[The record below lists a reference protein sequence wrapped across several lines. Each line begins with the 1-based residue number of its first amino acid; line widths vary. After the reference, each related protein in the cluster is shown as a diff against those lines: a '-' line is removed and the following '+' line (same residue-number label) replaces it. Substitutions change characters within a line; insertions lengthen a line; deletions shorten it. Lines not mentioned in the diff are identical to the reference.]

1 MKIPKQIN
9 LNEIGKEAGS
19 VIYELF
25 MSVKF
30 LDEVGKPGISGMNI
44 DGVKHKAYHPPM
56 PGIKTKKYRNIK
68 RRLLDRVKDETTGAL
83 NRIDSEYV
91 PPVSKRCRLKDC
103 DLKDRRQRDAKFC
116 RSCGNALKD

>member
-1 MKIPKQIN
+1 
-9 LNEIGKEAGS
+9 
-19 VIYELF
+19 
-25 MSVKF
+25 
-30 LDEVGKPGISGMNI
+30 
-44 DGVKHKAYHPPM
+44 M

-103 DLKDRRQRDAKFC
+103 DLKDRRQREMLSFVGVVVMHLKTDIA
-116 RSCGNALKD
+116 GEHPGHYPELALTNPGAIVLPEFSNSYRGYIFMI